1 MKEIIK
7 EVINNYLESKCIME
21 NEHSLWEQSDLDVME
36 NCKQALIEL
45 YKRKLKRGYTK
56 NVFIIKQLE
65 DVIKRLDKLEQ

>member
-1 MKEIIK
+1 MKDIIK
-7 EVINNYLESKCIME
+7 EVINNYLGSKCIME
-21 NEHSLWEQSDLDVME
+21 NEHSLWDESDLDVME

-45 YKRKLKRGYTK
+45 YNRKLKRGYTK